1 MNTQWDPSHYE
12 LRTDR
17 LRLVPLDADG
27 MGLFVDEWPALQRR
41 LGLAPAPAWMTD
53 GDTLQAAR
61 RHCLEMQRDSDAWLW
76 WTFWQVVLT
85 TTNVSIGLVDFKG
98 PPAPDGGIVVGCAF
112 APTYWG
118 RGYAT
123 EAVGAL
129 LATMLDQSAV
139 RYVLAETETT
149 NVRAHRLLQNLG
161 FRPGKPAP
169 LTPPGDTGDPIVWR
183 LDKPA
188 SGNGGSV

>member
-1 MNTQWDPSHYE
+1 VEPSHQE

-27 MGLFVDEWPALQRR
+27 MRLFAEDWPALQRR
-41 LGLAPAPAWMTD
+41 LGLTPSSVWMTD
-53 GDTLQAAR
+53 RETLEAAR
-61 RHCLEMQRDSDAWLW
+61 RHRQEMLRDPDAWPW
-76 WTFWQVVLT
+76 WTFWQVVLASDD
-85 TTNVSIGLVDFKG
+85 VSIGLVDFKG
-98 PPAPDGGIVVGCAF
+98 PPGPDGGITVGCSF

-129 LATMLDQSAV
+129 LVTLQRQSAV
-139 RYVLAETETT
+139 RYILADTGVT
-149 NVRAHRLLQNLG
+149 NVRAHRILQKLG
-161 FRPGKPAP
+161 FLPSERRSPD
-169 LTPPGDTGDPIVWR
+169 LTHHGDTGDALVWR

-188 SGNGGSV
+188 G